1 VQVAAIFLGC
11 AYLCSRGL
19 FLEKCALRMMIAL
32 HRTFI
37 PGMIGGETA

>member
-1 VQVAAIFLGC
+1 MHIVAIFLGC

-19 FLEKCALRMMIAL
+19 FFTKRALRMMIAL